1 MNKVFKIIWNNVT
14 QSFVVVSELARNRGK
29 LSSEMKKSNVV
40 NLFKLS
46 IFTMCMMGGASQVQA
61 KFAQGGIPDSNVSAT
76 SIAIADANSTAT
88 AANSITMGNSAQ
100 NPYQAGIVLGYWAG
114 AKGSTSGGYNVIIGG
129 NAQVGTKAQAVNC
142 NWCWWW

>member
-61 KFAQGGIPDSNVSAT
+61 KFVAGGIPDSNVNAT
-76 SIAIADANSTAT
+76 SIAIADALQQLLLTQLPWAIQLKT
-88 AANSITMGNSAQ
+88 LIKLVLCLGTGLAQ
-100 NPYQAGIVLGYWAG
+100 KVLLPV
-114 AKGSTSGGYNVIIGG
+114 VIM
-129 NAQVGTKAQAVNC
+129 
-142 NWCWWW
+142 

>member
-46 IFTMCMMGGASQVQA
+46 IFTMCMMGALHKYKLNLLLEAFLIQMLTL
-61 KFAQGGIPDSNVSAT
+61 P
-76 SIAIADANSTAT
+76 
-88 AANSITMGNSAQ
+88 
-100 NPYQAGIVLGYWAG
+100 LLL
-114 AKGSTSGGYNVIIGG
+114 
-129 NAQVGTKAQAVNC
+129 
-142 NWCWWW
+142 